1 MGVQMQFLLRGLL
14 AWDLTHRESALGVV
28 FLVFGLSMLV
38 FTPLGGVAAD
48 RLRKRTLLVVGQ
60 VLLVLVSA
68 GMGIA
73 VLIGNERFWM
83 LLIAGV
89 SQGAMFG
96 LTGPARTSMAND
108 LVGPA
113 LLGNAISLSMMSMS
127 TTRVFAPS
135 LAGALAGIAAFGIGG
150 AYIVAAGFSIL
161 SLVFTIRLPDVA
173 PSVAGKG
180 NPFADIADGVRYVA
194 VRPSLRRVVVA
205 STIIIMFGF
214 NYIAF
219 MPALVEG
226 VFGRGDGSVG
236 LMSTASSI
244 GAVFVSI
251 PIAARVASPNARRLM
266 VGLGLAFG
274 ATVCV
279 LSVTP
284 NYFVAFAVTILIGAA
299 ATGFQTLANS
309 IVVTSSDPNYHGRVQ
324 SLMQLAFA
332 GFGIVAA
339 PLGLLAEAVGLR
351 PTITLMGAIAAA
363 ASLVFAVLE
372 RRALRLETEG

>member
-1 MGVQMQFLLRGLL
+1 MWASHAVS
-14 AWDLTHRESALGVV
+14 EE
-28 FLVFGLSMLV
+28 
-38 FTPLGGVAAD
+38 D
-48 RLRKRTLLVVGQ
+48 RLDR
-60 VLLVLVSA
+60 
-68 GMGIA
+68 
-73 VLIGNERFWM
+73 
-83 LLIAGV
+83 
-89 SQGAMFG
+89 
-96 LTGPARTSMAND
+96 
-108 LVGPA
+108 
-113 LLGNAISLSMMSMS
+113 
-127 TTRVFAPS
+127 
-135 LAGALAGIAAFGIGG
+135 
-150 AYIVAAGFSIL
+150 
-161 SLVFTIRLPDVA
+161 DVA

-180 NPFADIADGVRYVA
+180 NPFADIAEGVRYVA
-194 VRPSLRRVVVA
+194 ARPELRRVVVA

-244 GAVFVSI
+244 GAVFVAI

-266 VGLGLAFG
+266 VSLGLAFG
-274 ATVCV
+274 ATVCL
-279 LSVTP
+279 LSITP

-363 ASLVFAVLE
+363 ATLVFAVLE
-372 RRALRLETEG
+372 RRADRFEAEA

>member
-14 AWDLTHRESALGVV
+14 AWDLTHREGALGIV

-73 VLIGNERFWM
+73 VLTGNERFWM

-89 SQGAMFG
+89 AQGAMFG

-150 AYIVAAGFSIL
+150 AYIVAACFSIL

-194 VRPSLRRVVVA
+194 ARPELRRVVVA

-244 GAVFVSI
+244 GAVFVAI
-251 PIAARVASPNARRLM
+251 PIAARAASPNARRLM
-266 VGLGLAFG
+266 VSLGLAFG
-274 ATVCV
+274 ATVCL
-279 LSVTP
+279 LSITP

-363 ASLVFAVLE
+363 ATLVFAVLE
-372 RRALRLETEG
+372 RRADRFEAEA